1 MTSMAPMAACS
12 GDGVAMFEA
21 ASASWTSAPG
31 LDGSVD
37 VVYDKKNV
45 WVVCVVIDHPSS
57 RTGPH
62 VGPREEGRTRACTTS
77 EPMKFM
83 CMDCVRPAVADRS
96 ILLL

>member
-1 MTSMAPMAACS
+1 MEIQEMVEGCS
-12 GDGVAMFEA
+12 LIQFVLGL
-21 ASASWTSAPG
+21 G